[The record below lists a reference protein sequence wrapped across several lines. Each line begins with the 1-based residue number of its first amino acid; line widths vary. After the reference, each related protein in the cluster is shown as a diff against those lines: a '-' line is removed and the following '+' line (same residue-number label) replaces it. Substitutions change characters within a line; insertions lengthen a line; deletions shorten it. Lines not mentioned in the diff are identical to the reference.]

1 MSRLKNDNKSSKSQ
15 LSSTSVVISSVLSH
29 HSTIGSLPAPI
40 SIQDSTRRAV
50 PEQISTFNLP
60 STSNRPRALARNH
73 SIFRENQ
80 VKFQD
85 QSFLDSSIN
94 PSNGLLHRDWER
106 ERKVKEIV
114 EVEWK
119 NRGYD
124 QLELKEEVERR
135 IRQEDGEED
144 LGEELNQDSVGAD
157 QQVVV
162 SKKKGPLTI
171 ENR

>member
-1 MSRLKNDNKSSKSQ
+1 M
-15 LSSTSVVISSVLSH
+15 
-29 HSTIGSLPAPI
+29 
-40 SIQDSTRRAV
+40 
-50 PEQISTFNLP
+50 
-60 STSNRPRALARNH
+60 
-73 SIFRENQ
+73 
-80 VKFQD
+80 KFQD